1 MSTVIKPGTSAHN
14 VHRVAFNL
22 EDISRQ
28 ADQYLDQVRV
38 KAAQIVVEAQKQ
50 AEAVRRQAETEG
62 KQAAMRA
69 AERVLDEKVGK
80 RLESLLPALSLVVRE
95 LTDSRQTWLRHWEK
109 STVHLACAIA
119 ERISRRQLMVHPE
132 ITSALV
138 REALAMTAGSPD
150 IEVCLHPTDFES
162 LGGQSERLAKT
173 FGTTASVRFVADPE
187 IQLGGCRVKTQH
199 GTIDQQFSSQ
209 LARIEEE
216 LTSANED

>member
-1 MSTVIKPGTSAHN
+1 MSTVIKPGTSAQS

-119 ERISRRQLMVHPE
+119 ERISRRQLKVHPE
-132 ITSALV
+132 ITIALV
-138 REALAMTAGSPD
+138 RE
-150 IEVCLHPTDFES
+150 
-162 LGGQSERLAKT
+162 
-173 FGTTASVRFVADPE
+173 
-187 IQLGGCRVKTQH
+187 
-199 GTIDQQFSSQ
+199 
-209 LARIEEE
+209 
-216 LTSANED
+216 